1 MIANDVTVQSGSF
14 GVLEDDFFFK
24 ASVYAR
30 ERGTYHI
37 TTLTDHHLITYHIR
51 DNCPCYAR
59 HFCRLCTF
67 TPILINSIFRSFL
80 SLHVNAGIPRV
91 FISCNS
97 GARIG
102 LVDEL
107 KPKFKVRHD
116 FRIDFSG
123 PVSCIRTECA
133 LLLLSIPS
141 LLSSPHT
148 HTFPPPHLHTLP
160 PFPTHP
166 SPFTLHLSHYIPS
179 FLPSSLPF
187 ILFFRWHGRKKAIPL

>member
-30 ERGTYHI
+30 ERGAYQI
-37 TTLTDHHLITYHIR
+37 TALTDHHLITYHIR
-51 DNCPCYAR
+51 DNCPCYVR
-59 HFCRLCTF
+59 QFCRLCTF
-67 TPILINSIFRSFL
+67 TPILINSIFCSLL

-116 FRIDFSG
+116 FRV
-123 PVSCIRTECA
+123 VSVRKFFRAAYCPYISVF
-133 LLLLSIPS
+133 LSLS
-141 LLSSPHT
+141 LT
-148 HTFPPPHLHTLP
+148 HTPPH
-160 PFPTHP
+160 FPYISLIT
-166 SPFTLHLSHYIPS
+166 SPPS
-179 FLPSSLPF
+179 FPLRPHSFYSSGGME
-187 ILFFRWHGRKKAIPL
+187 GRKQPLSRLRLPLPL